1 MACSAGVRVEV
12 DFSTWTGGAFR
23 FPPSKTASGGWFPVA
38 RSFRVLPDG
47 ISLTSLG
54 SLDFPPPC
62 DEFVTFGDGC
72 VVAAPRDG
80 LVTLG
85 EGCVVAAPRD
95 ELDAFREGCAFSAAV
110 APPAPRT
117 KENATVNTTIAILP
131 IDPPLFKVAPQSQC
145 ANFLNIGK
153 FCLEI

>member
-1 MACSAGVRVEV
+1 
-12 DFSTWTGGAFR
+12 
-23 FPPSKTASGGWFPVA
+23 
-38 RSFRVLPDG
+38 
-47 ISLTSLG
+47 
-54 SLDFPPPC
+54 
-62 DEFVTFGDGC
+62 

-110 APPAPRT
+110 ASPTPIT
-117 KENATVNTTIAILP
+117 KKNTAASTSIAILP